1 MIDTNVLLDAL
12 FSREPFAESAWEILS
27 LGVEGKIS
35 LKISTLSIVN
45 AVYIAKKYDVS
56 TKDVKDRLLSFSK
69 YIDYVDLTD
78 DNVIDKLGSEWKDFE
93 DSIQYG
99 SAKMVA
105 ADLIITR
112 NPKDFINLD
121 IVINTPSQFLENYQ

>member
-1 MIDTNVLLDAL
+1 MFLLDAL

-35 LKISTLSIVN
+35 LNISTLSIVN